1 MLVEWLAN
9 EGCKTVEATCSITY
23 AVSLCTPP
31 ACRRNS
37 NYLPTPLRVYQHTNL
52 SVWLPLSL
60 TDLSTYTYLL
70 NHTVMIL
77 HARMLIIEVNSPAAD
92 SLHIYSDFTLFG
104 GWSSTNGYKWHGGRN
119 AESGPD
125 MSTSQKTLAGD
136 HLSGLHNTCD
146 HVHECTQDPNIC
158 QKTML
163 YLQLLGSVRL
173 LGIGRRKFN
182 TRVHAQYWEEAAF
195 KLARSCKDQSF
206 EDNFGQDVATAL
218 GWEVRRC
225 VCFFN
230 GCRTLPC
237 YTLPPTISL
246 RPFLWN
252 CVSRRGMYMKTWQP
266 CDSQDG
272 GHAAKRVQI
281 SSCARGCPALKSCG

>member
-1 MLVEWLAN
+1 M
-9 EGCKTVEATCSITY
+9 EATCSITS
-23 AVSLCTPP
+23 AVSLSTPP

-37 NYLPTPLRVYQHTNL
+37 NYLPTPLRVYQHANL
-52 SVWLPLSL
+52 SAWLPLSL
-60 TDLSTYTYLL
+60 TDLSNSIYTYLL
-70 NHTVMIL
+70 DHAVMIL
-77 HARMLIIEVNSPAAD
+77 HARMLIIEVNSHAAD
-92 SLHIYSDFTLFG
+92 SLHIYSDFILFG

-182 TRVHAQYWEEAAF
+182 TSILESTLSIERKLRLSLQD
-195 KLARSCKDQSF
+195 LARTKALKTTLDKTWRQPWAEKC
-206 EDNFGQDVATAL
+206 DVAFVFSMVAVL
-218 GWEVRRC
+218 Y
-225 VCFFN
+225 
-230 GCRTLPC
+230 LAIL
-237 YTLPPTISL
+237 YLL
-246 RPFLWN
+246 L
-252 CVSRRGMYMKTWQP
+252 
-266 CDSQDG
+266 
-272 GHAAKRVQI
+272 
-281 SSCARGCPALKSCG
+281 